1 METIQINTNEIIQM
15 YLAEALRLY
24 LAKCYENN
32 EKPNEEIKKY
42 FKKRIKELSGN
53 DIQQ

>member
-1 METIQINTNEIIQM
+1 MSEIIQM

-24 LAKCYENN
+24 LKKCFENN
-32 EKPNEEIKKY
+32 EIPNEEIKEY
-42 FKKRIKELSGN
+42 FNKRIKELSKD

>member
-1 METIQINTNEIIQM
+1 METIQM

-24 LAKCYENN
+24 LKKCFENN
-32 EKPNEEIKKY
+32 ETPNEEVKEY
-42 FKKRIKELSGN
+42 FNKRIKELSGN

>member
-1 METIQINTNEIIQM
+1 METIQI

-24 LAKCYENN
+24 LKKCYENN
-32 EKPNEEIKKY
+32 EKPNEEVKEY
-42 FKKRIKELSGN
+42 FNKRIKELSGN